1 MALGAPRVT
10 LVDTTHLT
18 ETPFLRGF
26 YYYSVVPNFEGG
38 YMMLNPSVEVELR
51 AFMESL
57 LEITYTS
64 G

>member
-26 YYYSVVPNFEGG
+26 YYYSVMPNFEGG
-38 YMMLNPSVEVELR
+38 CMMLKPSLEVELR

-57 LEITYTS
+57 
-64 G
+64 

>member
-10 LVDTTHLT
+10 LVATTHLT

-26 YYYSVVPNFEGG
+26 YYYSAVINVGEGSI
-38 YMMLNPSVEVELR
+38 MLKPSVEVELR
-51 AFMESL
+51 AFKESFC
-57 LEITYTS
+57 EKTNPS